1 MSRYNKTRT
10 FPIALV
16 LIIVAVA
23 IAALISVTRA
33 IFFSGDNQSTTQT
46 DVSQDALISTA
57 ADREV
62 RMTVRGAI
70 VANEDFHSYLIAI
83 TPSSRVLSAY
93 TGYMDKN
100 VDQQVGLGNNIPAYE
115 ELVYALSRANLVKGT
130 ELTDDQN
137 DTRGICATGLLY
149 RFEIL
154 KNNRPVKN
162 LWTSTCK
169 GSKGSLDA
177 SVDQLKALFIAQIPD
192 APSRISKIDL

>member
-1 MSRYNKTRT
+1 MSRYNKSRT

-46 DVSQDALISTA
+46 DVSQEALISTA

-130 ELTDDQN
+130 ELTGDQN

-169 GSKGSLDA
+169 GSSGSLDA

>member
-1 MSRYNKTRT
+1 MSRYNKSRT